1 MAARAK
7 KRAAYGLLA
16 LVAVKVASSAPSQGA
31 ETVSLLAAA
40 RTDGSARYL
49 PRQKGQ
55 LHLGRAQI
63 VNLHGCETRLRT
75 TPMHRVFRRHPRV
88 ALQPRRAVPGG
99 SWAPRPGRMQGPE
112 LPLTDEH
119 AWQSSPLPFP
129 ETAEDPLRSKCGTRL
144 LRAGHIG
151 ARN

>member
-7 KRAAYGLLA
+7 QRAAYGLLGLA
-16 LVAVKVASSAPSQGA
+16 VAVKVASSAPSQGA

-75 TPMHRVFRRHPRV
+75 TPMG
-88 ALQPRRAVPGG
+88 A
-99 SWAPRPGRMQGPE
+99 GPE
-112 LPLTDEH
+112 GCKV
-119 AWQSSPLPFP
+119 QSFP
-129 ETAEDPLRSKCGTRL
+129 
-144 LRAGHIG
+144 
-151 ARN
+151 